1 MIQPDSAARTHPTAS
16 AGWRRWVW
24 AFALA
29 ALLLHLPAPLYV
41 PPTADPPRKL
51 TFTINDVPA
60 YLNGLPAPIRNQA
73 SFWEVRFIPDGL
85 IPDPPFRFPRP
96 AALAPAVTFWRDVF
110 TRYTRR
116 QIIIHD
122 DWYLNVIY
130 AVVDLDE
137 GGWKAVREVKQS
149 YTEILE
155 AMAPKW
161 EHPDRMT
168 PEERAIYDRFAEFP
182 EAARFSKRDAAGRV
196 HAQMGQADSIR
207 QGIAFSGRYI
217 GAMRRVFREAGLPVE
232 LTCLP
237 VVESAFNPAAVS
249 YVGAAGMWQF
259 MPATARQFGL
269 DVGHPVDERRDPM
282 DATRAAARLLAHNYR
297 TLGSWPLAVT
307 AYNYGLQGMVNA
319 VRQVGGKDI
328 VEIIERFDGPRFNYA
343 SRNFYPELLAAVD
356 VYTQYRHFFP
366 EVRLD
371 PPLNLVQVP
380 VPDHVATNA
389 LADHLGVPPDRL
401 RDLNP
406 ALDASVFKPDGV
418 VPRGYR
424 IALPAEVG
432 DDFAARYAAI
442 PDGMK
447 YAYRPHGKQ
456 HRVRR
461 GQALSVIAE
470 RYGTSVKALMRLN
483 GLANPRRVRAGQ
495 LLKIPGRFVA
505 KADSS
510 APSAAP
516 PPPKQS
522 VQHRVRRG
530 ETLSVIAER
539 YGTSVKALMRL
550 NGLTNPRRVRAGQ
563 LLNIPD
569 RFVAKDDSSTPS
581 AASPPPKQ
589 SVRHRVRRGQTL
601 STIARLY
608 NTSARAIAHHNAIRN
623 PQRIIA
629 GQVLRIPEG

>member
-1 MIQPDSAARTHPTAS
+1 MPPT
-16 AGWRRWVW
+16 GD
-24 AFALA
+24 
-29 ALLLHLPAPLYV
+29 PLRKLSFSIDNV
-41 PPTADPPRKL
+41 PPH
-51 TFTINDVPA
+51 
-60 YLNGLPAPIRNQA
+60 LNGLPEPIRNQA
-73 SFWEVRFIPDGL
+73 SFWEVRFIPDGI
-85 IPDPPFRFPRP
+85 IPEPPFRFPRP
-96 AALAPAVTFWRDVF
+96 AALAPAVAFWRDVF

-130 AVVDLDE
+130 AVVDLDK

-149 YTEILE
+149 YTDILAE
-155 AMAPKW
+155 MASRW
-161 EHPDRMT
+161 DQPDRMT
-168 PEERAIYDRFAEFP
+168 PEERAIYDRFAQFP
-182 EAARFSKRDAAGRV
+182 EAARFPKRDAADRV

-207 QGIAFSGRYI
+207 KGIAFSGRYI
-217 GAMRRVFREAGLPVE
+217 EAIRRIFKEAGLPVD
-232 LTCLP
+232 LACLP
-237 VVESAFNPAAVS
+237 MVESAFNPAAVS

-259 MPATARQFGL
+259 MPATARQFDL

-297 TLGSWPLAVT
+297 TLESWPLAVT
-307 AYNYGLQGMVNA
+307 AYNYGLQGMLNA
-319 VRQVGGKDI
+319 VRKVGSNDI
-328 VEIIERFDGPRFNYA
+328 ADIIEQFDGPRFDYA

-366 EVRLD
+366 DIRLD

-380 VPDHVATNA
+380 VPDHVATDA
-389 LADHLGVPPDRL
+389 IASHLGVPPGRL
-401 RDLNP
+401 RELNP

-424 IALPAEVG
+424 MVLPAEVG
-432 DDFAARYAAI
+432 DEFAARYAAI

-461 GQALSVIAE
+461 GQTLSVIAK

-495 LLKIPGRFVA
+495 LLKIPGQFVA
-505 KADSS
+505 RDGDST
-510 APSAAP
+510 PSVEAP
-516 PPPKQS
+516 PPKRS
-522 VQHRVRRG
+522 IQHRVRRG
-530 ETLSVIAER
+530 QTLSVIAKR

-550 NGLTNPRRVRAGQ
+550 NGLANPRRVRAGQ
-563 LLNIPD
+563 LLKIPGQFEAGD
-569 RFVAKDDSSTPS
+569 GDSTPS
-581 AASPPPKQ
+581 VESQPPKRSIQ
-589 SVRHRVRRGQTL
+589 HRVRRGQTL

-608 NTSARAIAHHNAIRN
+608 NTSARAIARHNAIRN

-629 GQVLRIPEG
+629 GQVLMIPEG